1 MAAEAVALEAALVE
15 VMAVMVEAITAAEAP
30 VVAAEAIMAA
40 VVVEVPTAAA
50 VVAVV
55 ALTVEV
61 AEAHTVEAEA
71 HTADTTN
78 LIAKE
83 MARPGYSGGLF
94 PFRNPQRYINS
105 LPGLKISSFPAARAA
120 APDTTLSEPQCFIN
134 RSISLRAFVVST
146 WGILR

>member
-1 MAAEAVALEAALVE
+1 MTGAEGA
-15 VMAVMVEAITAAEAP
+15 
-30 VVAAEAIMAA
+30 VVAEEAIM
-40 VVVEVPTAAA
+40 AA

-55 ALTVEV
+55 ALTVE
-61 AEAHTVEAEA
+61 AGAGAHTVEAEA
-71 HTADTTN
+71 PTADTTN

-83 MARPGYSGGLF
+83 MARPGYSGGPF
-94 PFRNPQRYINS
+94 PFRNPQRYIDF